1 METLQAI
8 AAGYG
13 RRLDVVE
20 TGRRRRLCDNFKQS
34 VVEENYAA
42 GAVMT
47 QLARRYGVHPSQ
59 IYSSHPARATAW
71 LRALVSAS
79 RARVLE
85 CVKPPWRACRRAG
98 ACAGLGDR
106 WY

>member
-1 METLQAI
+1 M
-8 AAGYG
+8 
-13 RRLDVVE
+13 E
-20 TGRRRRLCDNFKQS
+20 TGRRRRICDNFKQS

-79 RARVLE
+79 RVCVLE
-85 CVKPPWRACRRAG
+85 CVKSAMRACWRAG
-98 ACAGLGDR
+98 VCARLGDR